1 MNNVKIVRL
10 LDGTDI
16 VSVIDEIRTGEF
28 LLVNPMEFQ
37 VQVRGQASHITL
49 APYLPFQFV
58 EKNEVVVYS
67 KDVVF
72 MTTPK
77 EEFAE
82 YYENSVEQL
91 IESETEDEDKLL
103 PEKIKDLMMKA
114 FIELD
119 PVEKVIH

>member
-1 MNNVKIVRL
+1 MNIIKVIRL

-16 VSVIDEIRTGEF
+16 VSVVNELRNGEF
-28 LLVNPMEFQ
+28 LLINPMEFQ
-37 VQVRGQASHITL
+37 VQIRGQASHITL

-58 EKNEVVVYS
+58 EKNEVVIYA

-82 YYENSVEQL
+82 YYETSVEQL
-91 IESETEDEDKLL
+91 LENANEEEPL
-103 PEKIKDLMMKA
+103 PERIKDLMIKA
-114 FIELD
+114 FIALD
-119 PVEKVIH
+119 PEEKVLH

>member
-1 MNNVKIVRL
+1 MNNIKVVRL

-16 VSVIDEIRTGEF
+16 VSVIDELRAGEF
-28 LLVNPMEFQ
+28 LLINPMEFQ
-37 VQVRGQASHITL
+37 VQIRGQASHITL

-72 MTTPK
+72 MTSPK

-82 YYENSVEQL
+82 YYETSVEQL
-91 IESETEDEDKLL
+91 LEDETEEDSL
-103 PEKIKDLMMKA
+103 PEKIKDLMIKA
-114 FIELD
+114 FIALD
-119 PVEKVIH
+119 PEEKVLH

>member
-1 MNNVKIVRL
+1 MNNIKIVRL

-28 LLVNPMEFQ
+28 LLINPMEFQ

-58 EKNEVVVYS
+58 EKNEVVIYA

-72 MTTPK
+72 STTPK

-82 YYENSVEQL
+82 YYETSVEQL
-91 IESETEDEDKLL
+91 LENVNEEEPL
-103 PEKIKDLMMKA
+103 PERIKDLMIKA
-114 FIELD
+114 FIALD
-119 PVEKVIH
+119 PEEKVLH

>member
-1 MNNVKIVRL
+1 MNNIKVVRL

-16 VSVIDEIRTGEF
+16 VSVIDELRAGEF
-28 LLVNPMEFQ
+28 LLINPMEFQ
-37 VQVRGQASHITL
+37 VQIRGQASHITL

-72 MTTPK
+72 MTSPK

-82 YYENSVEQL
+82 YYETSVEQL
-91 IESETEDEDKLL
+91 LEDETEEESL
-103 PEKIKDLMMKA
+103 PEKIKDLMIKA
-114 FIELD
+114 FIALD
-119 PVEKVIH
+119 PEEKVLH

>member
-1 MNNVKIVRL
+1 MNNIKVVRL

-16 VSVIDEIRTGEF
+16 VSIIDELRNGEF

-58 EKNEVVVYS
+58 EKNEVVIYS

-77 EEFAE
+77 EEFSE
-82 YYENSVEQL
+82 YYENAVEQL
-91 IESETEDEDKLL
+91 LDNENEEEPL
-103 PEKIKDLMMKA
+103 PEKIKDLMIKA
-114 FIELD
+114 FIALD
-119 PVEKVIH
+119 PEEKVLH

>member
-16 VSVIDEIRTGEF
+16 VSVIDELRNGEF

-77 EEFAE
+77 EEFSE
-82 YYENSVEQL
+82 YYETSVEQL
-91 IESETEDEDKLL
+91 LENEEEPL

>member
-1 MNNVKIVRL
+1 MNNIKVVRL

-16 VSVIDEIRTGEF
+16 VSIIDEIRNGVF
-28 LLVNPMEFQ
+28 LLINPMEFQ
-37 VQVRGQASHITL
+37 VQIRGQASHITL

-58 EKNEVVVYS
+58 EKNEVIIYS

-82 YYENSVEQL
+82 YYETSVEQL
-91 IESETEDEDKLL
+91 LENINEEEPL
-103 PEKIKDLMMKA
+103 PEKIKDLMIKA
-114 FIELD
+114 FIALD
-119 PVEKVIH
+119 PEEKVLH

>member
-1 MNNVKIVRL
+1 MNIIKVIRL

-16 VSVIDEIRTGEF
+16 VSVVNELRNGEF
-28 LLVNPMEFQ
+28 LLINPMEFQ
-37 VQVRGQASHITL
+37 VQIRGQASHITL

-58 EKNEVVVYS
+58 EKNEVVIYS

-82 YYENSVEQL
+82 YYETSVEQL
-91 IESETEDEDKLL
+91 LENANEEEPL
-103 PEKIKDLMMKA
+103 PERIKDLMIKA
-114 FIELD
+114 FIALD
-119 PVEKVIH
+119 PEEKVLH

>member
-1 MNNVKIVRL
+1 MNIIKVIRL

-16 VSVIDEIRTGEF
+16 VSVVDELRNEEF
-28 LLVNPMEFQ
+28 LLINPMEFQ
-37 VQVRGQASHITL
+37 VQIRGQASHITL

-58 EKNEVVVYS
+58 EKNEVVIYS

-82 YYENSVEQL
+82 YYETSVEQL
-91 IESETEDEDKLL
+91 LENANEEEPL
-103 PEKIKDLMMKA
+103 PERIKDLMIKA
-114 FIELD
+114 FIALD
-119 PVEKVIH
+119 PEEKVLH

>member
-1 MNNVKIVRL
+1 MNNTKVVRL

-16 VSVIDEIRTGEF
+16 VSVIDEFRNGEF
-28 LLVNPMEFQ
+28 LLINPMEFQ
-37 VQVRGQASHITL
+37 VQIRGQASHITL

-58 EKNEVVVYS
+58 EKNEVVIYA

-82 YYENSVEQL
+82 YYETSVEQL
-91 IESETEDEDKLL
+91 LENANEEEPL
-103 PEKIKDLMMKA
+103 PEKIKDLMIKA
-114 FIELD
+114 FIALD
-119 PVEKVIH
+119 PEEKVLH

>member
-1 MNNVKIVRL
+1 MNNIKVVRL

-16 VSVIDEIRTGEF
+16 VSVIDEIKTGEF
-28 LLVNPMEFQ
+28 LLINPMEFQ

-58 EKNEVVVYS
+58 EKNEVVIYA

-72 MTTPK
+72 STTPK

-82 YYENSVEQL
+82 YYETSVEQL
-91 IESETEDEDKLL
+91 FENVNEGEPL
-103 PEKIKDLMMKA
+103 PERIKDLMIKA
-114 FIELD
+114 FIALD
-119 PVEKVIH
+119 PEEKVLH

>member
-1 MNNVKIVRL
+1 MNNTKVVRL

-16 VSVIDEIRTGEF
+16 VSVIDEFRNGEF
-28 LLVNPMEFQ
+28 LLINPMEFQ
-37 VQVRGQASHITL
+37 VQIRGQASHITL

-58 EKNEVVVYS
+58 EKNEVVIYA

-82 YYENSVEQL
+82 YYEASVEQL
-91 IESETEDEDKLL
+91 LENANEEEPL
-103 PEKIKDLMMKA
+103 PERIKDLMIKA
-114 FIELD
+114 FIALD
-119 PVEKVIH
+119 PEEKVLH

>member
-1 MNNVKIVRL
+1 MNNIKVVRL

-28 LLVNPMEFQ
+28 LLINPMEFQ

-58 EKNEVVVYS
+58 EKNEVVIYA

-72 MTTPK
+72 STTPK

-82 YYENSVEQL
+82 YYETSVEQL
-91 IESETEDEDKLL
+91 LENDNEEEPL
-103 PEKIKDLMMKA
+103 PEKIKDLMIKA
-114 FIELD
+114 FIALD
-119 PVEKVIH
+119 PEEKVLH

>member
-1 MNNVKIVRL
+1 MNNIKVVRL

-28 LLVNPMEFQ
+28 LLINPMEFQ

-58 EKNEVVVYS
+58 EKNEVVIYA

-72 MTTPK
+72 STTPK

-82 YYENSVEQL
+82 YYETSVEQL
-91 IESETEDEDKLL
+91 LENVNEEEPL
-103 PEKIKDLMMKA
+103 PERIKDLMIKA
-114 FIELD
+114 FIALD
-119 PVEKVIH
+119 PEEKVLH

>member
-1 MNNVKIVRL
+1 MNNIKVVRL

-16 VSVIDEIRTGEF
+16 VSIIDEIRNGVF
-28 LLVNPMEFQ
+28 LLINPMEFQ

-58 EKNEVVVYS
+58 EKNEVIIYS

-82 YYENSVEQL
+82 YYETSVEQL
-91 IESETEDEDKLL
+91 LENANEEEPL
-103 PEKIKDLMMKA
+103 PEKIKDLMIKA
-114 FIELD
+114 FIALD
-119 PVEKVIH
+119 PEEKVLH

>member
-1 MNNVKIVRL
+1 MNNIKVVRL

-16 VSVIDEIRTGEF
+16 VSVIDELRAGEF
-28 LLVNPMEFQ
+28 LLINPMEFQ

-58 EKNEVVVYS
+58 EKNEVVIYS

-82 YYENSVEQL
+82 YYETSVEQL
-91 IESETEDEDKLL
+91 LENVNDEEPL
-103 PEKIKDLMMKA
+103 PEKIKDLMIKA
-114 FIELD
+114 FIALD
-119 PVEKVIH
+119 PEEKVLH

>member
-1 MNNVKIVRL
+1 MNNTKVVRL

-16 VSVIDEIRTGEF
+16 ISVIDEIREGEF
-28 LLVNPMEFQ
+28 LFVNPMEFQ
-37 VQVRGQASHITL
+37 IQNRGLVSHITI
-49 APYLPFQFV
+49 APYLPIQFV
-58 EKNEVVVYS
+58 ERNEVVIYQ

-77 EEFAE
+77 EEFVE
-82 YYENSVEQL
+82 YYENSVDQL
-91 IESETEDEDKLL
+91 SVEEDDASM

-119 PVEKVIH
+119 PEEKVIH

>member
-1 MNNVKIVRL
+1 MNIIKVIRL

-16 VSVIDEIRTGEF
+16 VSVVDELRNGEF
-28 LLVNPMEFQ
+28 LLINPMEFQ
-37 VQVRGQASHITL
+37 VQIRGQASHITL

-58 EKNEVVVYS
+58 EKNEVVIYS

-82 YYENSVEQL
+82 YYETSVEQL
-91 IESETEDEDKLL
+91 LENANEEEPL
-103 PEKIKDLMMKA
+103 PERIKDLMIKA
-114 FIELD
+114 FIALD
-119 PVEKVIH
+119 PEEKVLH

>member
-1 MNNVKIVRL
+1 MNNIKIVRL

-28 LLVNPMEFQ
+28 LLINPMEFQ

-58 EKNEVVVYS
+58 EKNEVVIYA

-72 MTTPK
+72 LTTPK

-82 YYENSVEQL
+82 YYETSVEQL
-91 IESETEDEDKLL
+91 LENVNEEEPL
-103 PEKIKDLMMKA
+103 PERIKDLMIKA
-114 FIELD
+114 FIALD
-119 PVEKVIH
+119 PEEKVLH

>member
-1 MNNVKIVRL
+1 MNNIKVVRL

-28 LLVNPMEFQ
+28 LLINPMEFQ

-58 EKNEVVVYS
+58 EKNEVVIYA

-72 MTTPK
+72 STTPK
-77 EEFAE
+77 EEFSE
-82 YYENSVEQL
+82 YYETSVEQL
-91 IESETEDEDKLL
+91 LENANEEEPL
-103 PEKIKDLMMKA
+103 PERIKDLMIKA
-114 FIELD
+114 FIALD
-119 PVEKVIH
+119 PEEKVLH

>member
-1 MNNVKIVRL
+1 MNNIKVVRL

-28 LLVNPMEFQ
+28 LLINPMEFQ

-58 EKNEVVVYS
+58 EKNEVVIYA

-72 MTTPK
+72 STTPK

-82 YYENSVEQL
+82 YYETSVEQL
-91 IESETEDEDKLL
+91 LENANEEPL
-103 PEKIKDLMMKA
+103 PEKIKDLMIKA
-114 FIELD
+114 FIALD
-119 PVEKVIH
+119 PEEKVLH

>member
-1 MNNVKIVRL
+1 MNNIKVVRL

-28 LLVNPMEFQ
+28 LLINPMEFQ

-58 EKNEVVVYS
+58 EKNEVVIYA

-72 MTTPK
+72 STTPK

-82 YYENSVEQL
+82 YYETSVEQL
-91 IESETEDEDKLL
+91 LENANEEEPL
-103 PEKIKDLMMKA
+103 PERIKDLMIKA
-114 FIELD
+114 FIALD
-119 PVEKVIH
+119 PEEKVLH

>member
-1 MNNVKIVRL
+1 MNIIKVIRL

-16 VSVIDEIRTGEF
+16 VSVVDELRNGEF
-28 LLVNPMEFQ
+28 LLINPMEFQ
-37 VQVRGQASHITL
+37 VQIRGQASHITL

-82 YYENSVEQL
+82 YYETSVEQL
-91 IESETEDEDKLL
+91 LENANEEEPL
-103 PEKIKDLMMKA
+103 PEKIKDLMIKA
-114 FIELD
+114 FIALD
-119 PVEKVIH
+119 PEEKVLH

>member
-1 MNNVKIVRL
+1 MNNIKVVRL

-16 VSVIDEIRTGEF
+16 VSVIDEIKAGVF
-28 LLVNPMEFQ
+28 LLINPMEFQ

-58 EKNEVVVYS
+58 EKNEVVIYS

-82 YYENSVEQL
+82 YYETSVEQL
-91 IESETEDEDKLL
+91 LENMNEEEPL
-103 PEKIKDLMMKA
+103 PEKIKDLMIKA
-114 FIELD
+114 FIALD
-119 PVEKVIH
+119 PEEKVLH

>member
-1 MNNVKIVRL
+1 MNNIKVVRL

-16 VSVIDEIRTGEF
+16 VSVIDEIKAGVF
-28 LLVNPMEFQ
+28 LLINPMEFQ

-58 EKNEVVVYS
+58 EKNEVVIYS

-82 YYENSVEQL
+82 YYETSVEQL
-91 IESETEDEDKLL
+91 LENMNEEEPL
-103 PEKIKDLMMKA
+103 PERIKDLMIKA
-114 FIELD
+114 FIALD
-119 PVEKVIH
+119 PEEKVLH

>member
-1 MNNVKIVRL
+1 MNNTKVVRL

-16 VSVIDEIRTGEF
+16 VSIIDEIRTGEF
-28 LLVNPMEFQ
+28 LLINPMEFQ
-37 VQVRGQASHITL
+37 IQIRGQASHITL

-58 EKNEVVVYS
+58 EKNEVVIYS

-82 YYENSVEQL
+82 YYETSVEQL
-91 IESETEDEDKLL
+91 LENANEEEPL
-103 PEKIKDLMMKA
+103 PERIKDLMIKA
-114 FIELD
+114 FIALD
-119 PVEKVIH
+119 PEEKVLH

>member
-1 MNNVKIVRL
+1 MNNIKVVRL

-16 VSVIDEIRTGEF
+16 VSIIDELRNGEF
-28 LLVNPMEFQ
+28 LLINPMEFQ

-49 APYLPFQFV
+49 SPYLPFQFV
-58 EKNEVVVYS
+58 EKNEVVIYS

-82 YYENSVEQL
+82 YYETSVEQL
-91 IESETEDEDKLL
+91 LENANDEEPL
-103 PEKIKDLMMKA
+103 PEKIKDLMIKA
-114 FIELD
+114 FIALD
-119 PVEKVIH
+119 PEEKVLH

>member
-1 MNNVKIVRL
+1 MNNIKVVRL

-16 VSVIDEIRTGEF
+16 VSIVDELRNGEF
-28 LLVNPMEFQ
+28 LLINPMEFQ

-58 EKNEVVVYS
+58 EKNEVVIYS

-77 EEFAE
+77 EEFSE
-82 YYENSVEQL
+82 YYENAVEQL
-91 IESETEDEDKLL
+91 LDNENEEEPL
-103 PEKIKDLMMKA
+103 PEKIKDLMIKA
-114 FIELD
+114 FIALD
-119 PVEKVIH
+119 PEEKVLH

>member
-1 MNNVKIVRL
+1 MNNIKVVRL

-16 VSVIDEIRTGEF
+16 VSIIDELRNGEF

-58 EKNEVVVYS
+58 EKNEVVIYS

-77 EEFAE
+77 EEFSE
-82 YYENSVEQL
+82 YYENAVEQL
-91 IESETEDEDKLL
+91 LDTENEEEPL
-103 PEKIKDLMMKA
+103 PEKIKDLMIKA
-114 FIELD
+114 FIALD
-119 PVEKVIH
+119 PEEKVLH

>member
-1 MNNVKIVRL
+1 MNNIKVVRL

-16 VSVIDEIRTGEF
+16 VSIVDELRNGEF
-28 LLVNPMEFQ
+28 LLINPMEFQ

-58 EKNEVVVYS
+58 EKNEVVIYS

-77 EEFAE
+77 EEFSE
-82 YYENSVEQL
+82 YYENAVEQL
-91 IESETEDEDKLL
+91 FDNENEEEPL
-103 PEKIKDLMMKA
+103 PEKIKDLMIKA
-114 FIELD
+114 FIALD
-119 PVEKVIH
+119 PEEKVLH